1 MSRRSFKG
9 DVSFLEKISAGAIGT
24 SRVFDDLKKKGH
36 FPIEL
41 ERGSMSFKIW
51 KKIKIKRVRVPDIL
65 CVKCGK
71 RVESRAKTDLQVTM
85 SHSISDPERGWDAG
99 LNDNDFIAF
108 VKCTKSGDHP
118 IDWKADELVQYVNV
132 KTMREALRNNS
143 VLIEKPKG
151 ATEGFEARLT
161 WPSAIAK
168 ADGLVTSI
176 DRDCIRYRR
185 TGDHRIIRMSL
196 RKRNVTL
203 TPLVRVGAAVKKNQI
218 LASVVPALDTIPC
231 GPNLT
236 QDYYINMMK
245 SASYSDRYAA
255 AKALSQF
262 KSDKTIAILSERMN
276 NPSEHIYIRLESAS
290 SLLKM
295 SSEESISFFK
305 KMLDDPYL
313 ENRLECVIVLGEIN
327 QIQSTDLLIDALL
340 SAKQHVE
347 IRAGSAW
354 SLGELRDKKGISALV
369 TVFDSVEKD
378 IRVEA
383 ARAMVKLNELF
394 AEEAMKLFPTSDD
407 SQRAGISWSLSKSG
421 NFKIHDLIN
430 VMHDNDAMKWIA
442 WIIGTQKEQKY
453 ISQIEELK
461 EKDKEVY
468 FAVTVLWKVLSSW
481 INGLE
486 IY

>member
-176 DRDCIRYRR
+176 DRDCWRSSEKIRKLIYILRHAPSVSRATLTSFKPCMALTLQMKVSLKHPGAHDNISVTQARNR
-185 TGDHRIIRMSL
+185 TSL
-196 RKRNVTL
+196 R
-203 TPLVRVGAAVKKNQI
+203 P
-218 LASVVPALDTIPC
+218 
-231 GPNLT
+231 
-236 QDYYINMMK
+236 
-245 SASYSDRYAA
+245 
-255 AKALSQF
+255 
-262 KSDKTIAILSERMN
+262 
-276 NPSEHIYIRLESAS
+276 IR
-290 SLLKM
+290 
-295 SSEESISFFK
+295 
-305 KMLDDPYL
+305 
-313 ENRLECVIVLGEIN
+313 
-327 QIQSTDLLIDALL
+327 
-340 SAKQHVE
+340 H
-347 IRAGSAW
+347 
-354 SLGELRDKKGISALV
+354 
-369 TVFDSVEKD
+369 
-378 IRVEA
+378 
-383 ARAMVKLNELF
+383 
-394 AEEAMKLFPTSDD
+394 
-407 SQRAGISWSLSKSG
+407 LSKSP
-421 NFKIHDLIN
+421 H
-430 VMHDNDAMKWIA
+430 
-442 WIIGTQKEQKY
+442 
-453 ISQIEELK
+453 
-461 EKDKEVY
+461 
-468 FAVTVLWKVLSSW
+468 FAKGYSFVLPL
-481 INGLE
+481 
-486 IY
+486 